1 MFNREDEKRV
11 IQQINDYLKNSQIL
25 ISLENKHQL
34 QLMVELFDRH
44 EMKYTLVGI
53 DEVIYPGINLYVG
66 KLASGLELIEEKVVI
81 LTAYELFGEVNVS
94 KTKYFRFKDAKTL
107 RNFKELNVGDYVVH
121 YSYGIGQYLGIKTL
135 DV

>member
-1 MFNREDEKRV
+1 
-11 IQQINDYLKNSQIL
+11 
-25 ISLENKHQL
+25 
-34 QLMVELFDRH
+34 MVELFDRH

-81 LTAYELFGEVNVS
+81 LTAHELFGEVNVS

-107 RNFKELNVGDYVVH
+107 RNFQELNVGDYVVH
-121 YSYGIGQYLGIKTL
+121 DTHGIDFLEYDISFKGICPRCREKMKEEQNG
-135 DV
+135 